1 MMAEE
6 IAKQFHETY
15 ERLAPEFNYE
25 TRLQSRVPW
34 EDVPKENRELMI
46 AVVEDLIYRR
56 VIRVIPLR
64 EQMFP

>member
-1 MMAEE
+1 MTPEE

-34 EDVPKENRELMI
+34 EDIPKENRELMI

-56 VIRVIPLR
+56 VIRVIP
-64 EQMFP
+64 

>member
-56 VIRVIPLR
+56 VIRVIP
-64 EQMFP
+64 